1 MNRVAWITLLVVGPV
16 AGFVIGATVAK
27 SRKPEAV
34 SVSPR
39 TEIRDKGADAG
50 RVKDLR
56 ADLEKYRLE
65 LAGRENE
72 VRELREELADARE
85 RIPSP
90 LSPEEEEKRREFDQW
105 KERRERSERL
115 RNLHEKSNEIRK
127 KILQRKD
134 PFLRQQGLLELEAL
148 VKSDDKEDMLLG
160 LTALWRLG
168 GFDLD
173 KETFKPYALAALK
186 HEDVEVR
193 KAAFNSL
200 YAVCP
205 QEDQLDT
212 VLSMLRD
219 PSPEMR
225 LEAVSRCGWLGG
237 DERRE
242 EVASTLKALLQ
253 DQDKSVQKK
262 VLDELWRHHFQYDY
276 GSEIEDLVIEL
287 SRDPELTD
295 ATWEWMQRRGPVSV
309 PMAERLI
316 EMHGERRSAYDI
328 LYYTRQNLSE
338 EARPI
343 ITGFCLRLVRESVE
357 PWERQEVLRKLQELG
372 DPSVIPELEAIA
384 RSPDAEGIENHLAE
398 TIEQIR
404 RRSSQPR

>member
-27 SRKPEAV
+27 SRKPEV
-34 SVSPR
+34 LSVAPS
-39 TEIRDKGADAG
+39 TGT
-50 RVKDLR
+50 KDRR
-56 ADLEKYRLE
+56 AEVEREKVLLASLEKYRLE

-72 VRELREELADARE
+72 VRELRDKLADARE
-85 RIPSP
+85 KTPPP
-90 LSPEEEEKRREFDQW
+90 LTPEEQERRREFDEW
-105 KERRERSERL
+105 KGRRERSQRL
-115 RNLHEKSNEIRK
+115 TSLHEKSNELRK

-148 VKSDDKEDMLLG
+148 VKSDGKEDLLMG
-160 LTALWRLG
+160 LTALSRLG
-168 GFDLD
+168 DLNLN

-186 HEDVEVR
+186 HEDIEVR

-205 QEDQLDT
+205 QEEQLDI

-225 LEAVSRCGWLGG
+225 LEAVVRSAWTGG
-237 DERRE
+237 GERRE

-253 DQDKSVQKK
+253 DEDKSVKK
-262 VLDELWRHHFQYDY
+262 QVLDGLWRQHFPYDY
-276 GSEIEDLVIEL
+276 GAEVEQSVIEL
-287 SRDPELTD
+287 SRDPELAD
-295 ATWEWMQRRGPVSV
+295 AAWEWMHRRGPVSV

-316 EMHGERRSAYDI
+316 EMHAEGRTSYDI
-328 LYYTRQNLSE
+328 LYYARRNLSE

-343 ITGFCLRLVRESVE
+343 ITNFCLRLVRESVE
-357 PWERQEVLRKLQELG
+357 PWERQEVLRKLQEIA

>member
-1 MNRVAWITLLVVGPV
+1 
-16 AGFVIGATVAK
+16 VIGATVAK

-34 SVSPR
+34 SVAPS
-39 TEIRDKGADAG
+39 TEIKDKGADAE
-50 RVKDLR
+50 RVKVLR
-56 ADLEKYRLE
+56 ANLEKYRPE

-72 VRELREELADARE
+72 VRELRGELADAIQK
-85 RIPSP
+85 IPPP
-90 LSPEEEEKRREFDQW
+90 LTSEEEEKRREFDEW
-105 KERRERSERL
+105 KERGERSQRL
-115 RNLHEKSNEIRK
+115 TSLHEKSNELHK

-148 VKSDDKEDMLLG
+148 VKSDDKEDALLG
-160 LTALWRLG
+160 LTTLG
-168 GFDLD
+168 GLSGFNLD
-173 KETFKPYALAALK
+173 KETFKPYALTALK

-205 QEDQLDT
+205 QEEQLNI

-225 LEAVSRCGWLGG
+225 LDAVTRSTWLGG
-237 DERRE
+237 GERRE

-253 DQDKSVQKK
+253 DEDKSVQKK
-262 VLDELWRHHFQYDY
+262 VLDELWRYHFQYDY
-276 GSEIEDLVIEL
+276 GAEIEGLVIEL

-295 ATWEWMQRRGPVSV
+295 AAWEWMHRRGPVSA

-316 EMHGERRSAYDI
+316 EMHGERHSAYDI

-343 ITGFCLRLVRESVE
+343 ITNFCLRLVRESVE
-357 PWERQEVLRKLQELG
+357 PWERQEVLRKPQELG

-384 RSPDAEGIENHLAE
+384 RSPDAEGVENYLAE

-404 RRSSQPR
+404 KRSSQPPQRFF

>member
-1 MNRVAWITLLVVGPV
+1 MNRTGWIAVAATGVC
-16 AGFVIGATVAK
+16 AAFVIGATVAK

-34 SVSPR
+34 SVAPS
-39 TEIRDKGADAG
+39 TEIKDKGADAE
-50 RVKDLR
+50 RVTGLR

-65 LAGRENE
+65 LAGKENE
-72 VRELREELADARE
+72 VQELREELADAIQ
-85 RIPSP
+85 RIPPP
-90 LSPEEEEKRREFDQW
+90 LTSEEEAKQREFDEW
-105 KERRERSERL
+105 KERGERSERL
-115 RNLHEKSNEIRK
+115 TNLYEKANEFRK

-148 VKSDDKEDMLLG
+148 VKSDNKEDMLLG
-160 LTALWRLG
+160 LTALSRLG
-168 GFDLD
+168 DFNLN
-173 KETFKPYALAALK
+173 KETFKPYALTALK
-186 HEDVEVR
+186 DEDVEVR

-205 QEDQLDT
+205 QEEQLDI
-212 VLSMLRD
+212 VLSTLRD

-225 LEAVSRCGWLGG
+225 LEAVVRSAWTGG
-237 DERRE
+237 GERRE

-253 DQDKSVQKK
+253 DEDKSVKK
-262 VLDELWRHHFQYDY
+262 QVLDGLWRQHFAYDY
-276 GSEIEDLVIEL
+276 GAEIEQSVIEL
-287 SRDPELTD
+287 SRDPELAD
-295 ATWEWMQRRGPVSV
+295 AAWEWMHRRGPVSA

-328 LYYTRQNLSE
+328 LYYARRNLSE

-343 ITGFCLRLVRESVE
+343 ITNFCVQLVRESIE
-357 PWERQEVLRKLQELG
+357 PWERQEVLRKLQELA

-404 RRSSQPR
+404 KKGTGRE